1 MNLSV
6 IFDITSIFGTK
17 CPMTDRYAWKGDGS
31 ICMSKSIGRC
41 SWRHGYEKYFVN
53 KLLDCYT
60 NMVIGGRQ

>member
-1 MNLSV
+1 
-6 IFDITSIFGTK
+6 
-17 CPMTDRYAWKGDGS
+17 MTDRYAWKGDGS